1 MDRPIARPVRDRW
14 GWWAEKVSRRRNPGL
29 REKTGKNEEKERS
42 RASQAA
48 FSQQTQSR
56 TYREKLKSPKTKCR

>member
-1 MDRPIARPVRDRW
+1 M
-14 GWWAEKVSRRRNPGL
+14 GLGAEKISRRRNPGL
-29 REKTGKNEEKERS
+29 REKTGRMRKKRGP

-56 TYREKLKSPKTKCR
+56 TYREKLKSPKTKC